1 MTWIHNKLQ
10 RTKLSNASP
19 CTCNLLSFLWCP
31 NVVGPCNVS
40 HNRLGDPNSSYAN
53 IGWFDHLSSMSIHL
67 VLPKLS
73 NIILNKFCVKQITVS
88 AILAHMPFCS
98 TSVANS
104 VLKLDEGA
112 LDFII
117 ILLSITSLL
126 EWKSGLCG
134 LLDGSCSSSGLD
146 RSDRSGVTGLTG
158 LNCWGQQWVICPF
171 FLHPKHILFSGSF
184 LWLLESLS
192 SSSGL
197 IWQFLHNALSL
208 DIYNT
213 WCVLETSF
221 LKSCTWC
228 SCDLVERLS

>member
-134 LLDGSCSSSGLD
+134 LLDGSCSSSALD

-158 LNCWGQQWVICPF
+158 LVRPELLRTAVGHMP
-171 FLHPKHILFSGSF
+171 LFPTSKAHSIF
-184 LWLLESLS
+184 WK
-192 SSSGL
+192 
-197 IWQFLHNALSL
+197 LSL
-208 DIYNT
+208 
-213 WCVLETSF
+213 TSWKSLF
-221 LKSCTWC
+221 LIGLDLTISCIMPF
-228 SCDLVERLS
+228 L

>member
-10 RTKLSNASP
+10 RTKLSNTSP

-31 NVVGPCNVS
+31 NVVGPHNVS

-88 AILAHMPFCS
+88 AILAHMPFCL

-117 ILLSITSLL
+117 ILMSITSLL

-146 RSDRSGVTGLTG
+146 RSDRSGQTWTAEDISGSYAPFSCNQST
-158 LNCWGQQWVICPF
+158 IF
-171 FLHPKHILFSGSF
+171 FLEAFFGF
-184 LWLLESLS
+184 LKVALPHRAWFDN
-192 SSSGL
+192 
-197 IWQFLHNALSL
+197 FLHNALSL
-208 DIYNT
+208 GIYST
-213 WCVLETSF
+213 WCVLESSF
-221 LKSCTWC
+221 LKSCAWC
-228 SCDLVERLS
+228 SFEFVEELS

>member
-1 MTWIHNKLQ
+1 
-10 RTKLSNASP
+10 
-19 CTCNLLSFLWCP
+19 
-31 NVVGPCNVS
+31 
-40 HNRLGDPNSSYAN
+40 
-53 IGWFDHLSSMSIHL
+53 MSIHL

-146 RSDRSGVTGLTG
+146 LFDRSGVTGLVRPELLRTA
-158 LNCWGQQWVICPF
+158 LDHMPF
-171 FLHPKHILFSGSF
+171 FP
-184 LWLLESLS
+184 
-192 SSSGL
+192 
-197 IWQFLHNALSL
+197 
-208 DIYNT
+208 
-213 WCVLETSF
+213 
-221 LKSCTWC
+221 
-228 SCDLVERLS
+228 